1 MARQGAGRL
10 ELGNMA
16 VFTGGCNI
24 EANVQEN
31 YFSLARTML
40 MKIYIFA
47 KVHRE
52 ERKLNRGCW
61 LFFIVRYIFEKFLFI
76 K

>member
-16 VFTGGCNI
+16 IFTGGCNI

-31 YFSLARTML
+31 YFSLADTMF
-40 MKIYIFA
+40 MKIYIFV

-61 LFFIVRYIFEKFLFI
+61 LVLFEKFFFTNE
-76 K
+76 

>member
-16 VFTGGCNI
+16 IFTGGCNI

-31 YFSLARTML
+31 YFSLVDTMF
-40 MKIYIFA
+40 MKIYIFV
-47 KVHRE
+47 KVRRE
-52 ERKLNRGCW
+52 ERKLHRGCW
-61 LFFIVRYIFEKFLFI
+61 LFLFEKFFFTNE
-76 K
+76 